1 MTGREELLQSIHPQ
15 MKIDKV
21 FFLKIYGFEISYPGF
36 REAAIGKLEKCGCSK
51 AREYY
56 GKVVLEYENRHDEE
70 MDKAAH
76 WFRQECD
83 KEWQRKEGETKRKH
97 EQEDLQQM
105 SDNDLI
111 MLLANLIG
119 AT

>member
-51 AREYY
+51 
-56 GKVVLEYENRHDEE
+56 
-70 MDKAAH
+70 
-76 WFRQECD
+76 
-83 KEWQRKEGETKRKH
+83 EGNITVK
-97 EQEDLQQM
+97 
-105 SDNDLI
+105 
-111 MLLANLIG
+111 
-119 AT
+119 